1 MDVLAPEGLGPRA
14 NLTTTPPGRTLE
26 VPGGTQAL
34 IRTEL
39 VPVRVGDAEGLVPR
53 PSLLSA
59 IIAKA
64 EAVGVDDAPGAQ
76 REDLGFLLSIMDDP
90 GGLSAAL
97 GRKDRQRLRSRSE
110 MEDPNNP
117 TWQSL
122 TAEAAA
128 RGRAAY
134 RLLTAEVE

>member
-1 MDVLAPEGLGPRA
+1 MLAPEGHGTRA
-14 NLTTTPPGRTLE
+14 DLTTAPPGRTLE

-53 PSLLSA
+53 PSLLGA

-64 EAVGVDDAPGAQ
+64 EAVGVDDAPGTQ
-76 REDLGFLLSIMDDP
+76 REDLAFLLSSVDDP
-90 GGLSAAL
+90 GGMAAEL
-97 GRKDRQRLRSRSE
+97 DRNDRQRRRSRTE
-110 MEDPNNP
+110 MDDPDNAA
-117 TWQSL
+117 WQSL

-128 RGRAAY
+128 RGRGAY
-134 RLLTAEVE
+134 RLLTAEVQ